1 MSREL
6 LQQALDAL
14 EALQGGCTDSNDG
27 TVEAITVWCPEL
39 IDAIR
44 AHLAQPP
51 ATSADYAMG
60 YAEGF
65 NDACKP
71 AQPAPVP
78 KLIRTFNAGYMLGHH
93 DTVEG
98 VFTDIHSSDMDTYH
112 ADEVAEFFGQSAAPA
127 AKCDGG
133 TCGAG
138 GYCAN
143 CPKQAA
149 APVPVPLTADDIWL
163 LWTRSCEKP
172 QLTRGLV
179 CDFARA
185 IERAH
190 GIAASPEVP

>member
-1 MSREL
+1 MNREILVSAVLRAESRREGAIDIDIVRR
-6 LQQALDAL
+6 ALA
-14 EALQGGCTDSNDG
+14 
-27 TVEAITVWCPEL
+27 
-39 IDAIR
+39 
-44 AHLAQPP
+44 
-51 ATSADYAMG
+51 
-60 YAEGF
+60 
-65 NDACKP
+65 

-149 APVPVPLTADDIWL
+149 APVPVPLTGYVYLVKYGTQCLEAFADLSAAAAYAYNIGSHAYVACV
-163 LWTRSCEKP
+163 TVRTPEYV
-172 QLTRGLV
+172 THV
-179 CDFARA
+179 F
-185 IERAH
+185 
-190 GIAASPEVP
+190 GIAASPEKKP